1 MKRLLTT
8 LLWDLR
14 LELQYQIVTVAAIV
28 TALYVLIFLNIPG
41 KYDDVL
47 VTLIFSDPALLGFMF
62 IGGLVLF
69 EKGAGTLQV
78 LVVTPLRTWQYLWA
92 KTISLTL
99 IALPCSLTMAWA
111 GHGWQLHY
119 LYFLVGVVLTSCLFV
134 LIGFAGVARVK
145 TLNQYLI
152 IVPMFLI
159 PFFLPLFNFF
169 EVTDTLWFY
178 LIPSQASLIL
188 LKAGFSSEIAA
199 GDIIYA
205 ICYLIVCITLA
216 YLFARFSYIKH
227 VIRQAS

>member
-1 MKRLLTT
+1 MKRLITT
-8 LLWDLR
+8 VLWDLR
-14 LELQYQIVTVAAIV
+14 LEVQYQIVTVATLV

-41 KYDDVL
+41 EYDQIL

-69 EKGAGTLQV
+69 EKGAGTLEA
-78 LVVTPLRTWQYLWA
+78 LVVTPLRVWQYLWA

-99 IALPCSLTMAWA
+99 IALPCSVGMAVA

-119 LYFLVGVVLTSCLFV
+119 PYFLLGVVLTSCLFV
-134 LIGFAGVARVK
+134 LIGFIGVARVK

-152 IVPMFLI
+152 VVPMFLT

-169 EVTDTLWFY
+169 GVTNTFWLY

-188 LKAGFSSEIAA
+188 LEAGLSSEVATEE
-199 GDIIYA
+199 IIYA
-205 ICYLIVCITLA
+205 ITYLLICIGLA
-216 YLFARFSYIKH
+216 YFFARLSYIKY
-227 VIRQAS
+227 IIWKAS